1 MDDDEAIDS
10 ARMDASWTER
20 EWVRYISFR
29 PELAEEARK
38 LPLKP
43 TDYQIRQF
51 RARIQAA
58 ALKRNENTNQIPGL
72 ISRAMLRKVLSAFCT
87 ETNVIDFNSR
97 RGPALLKSVGVKVEK
112 IDVNSLLPPSL
123 RDPIDDKSK
132 R

>member
-1 MDDDEAIDS
+1 
-10 ARMDASWTER
+10 
-20 EWVRYISFR
+20 
-29 PELAEEARK
+29 
-38 LPLKP
+38 
-43 TDYQIRQF
+43 
-51 RARIQAA
+51 
-58 ALKRNENTNQIPGL
+58 
-72 ISRAMLRKVLSAFCT
+72 MLRKVLSAFCT